1 MRCLAP
7 SQVYGLHLKREVVLS
22 EQGNW
27 YCQGNQHEMTTANST
42 KAAHS
47 TTVRAKER

>member
-1 MRCLAP
+1 
-7 SQVYGLHLKREVVLS
+7 VYGLHLKREVVLS
-22 EQGNW
+22 EQGHW
-27 YCQGNQHEMTTANST
+27 YYQGNQHELTTANPI